1 MARQTGLIK
10 LSGTLDDITFY
21 EGKGKAGKTEA
32 LAKTKSGVSAER
44 IANDPAFVRTREN
57 NSEFGRTAS
66 MAKAIR
72 LAFNR
77 FSKGTQA
84 ELVRRLR
91 ALLELDAVSGRGL
104 RNFEALTEAQF
115 NALVGFQFNPQS
127 KYSEVVLGSRIDFS
141 PTSPATNPSVTYNE
155 GILNPPQGATHFATV
170 LVVSVLDLAT
180 GDVLQ
185 VSSPSPPVPP
195 ALIPANLR
203 FPTQSTAASITAPVA
218 GQLVLISAG
227 VAFYQMVNGNLYDLN
242 NDAKRPFELVRII
255 KP

>member
-91 ALLELDAVSGRGL
+91 ALLELDAVSGRGQ
-104 RNFEALTEAQF
+104 RNFEALTEVQF
-115 NALVGFQFNPQS
+115 NALAGFQFNPQS
-127 KYSEVVLGSRIDFS
+127 KYSEVILGSRPTKSATATLDVPRIDVS
-141 PTSPATNPSVTYNE
+141 A
-155 GILNPPQGATHFATV
+155 GIINPPQGATDYSMVTV
-170 LVVSVLDLAT
+170 CSVINLADNT
-180 GDVLQ
+180 IVETI
-185 VSSPSPPVPP
+185 SAISPAS
-195 ALIPANLR
+195 AIPADLQ
-203 FPTQSTAASITAPVA
+203 FPAVANIANTYTIAPVA
-218 GQLVLISAG
+218 GQISLVSFG
-227 VAFYQMVNGNLYDLN
+227 VVFYQTVNGLTYQLN
-242 NDAKRPFELVRII
+242 NDAKTPFELVYIA
-255 KP
+255 KA